1 MRIAIFTDSYKPQV
15 NGVVSSIEMFTK
27 ELRSR
32 GHDVHIFAP
41 DAPGARKEKN
51 VHRIKS
57 VEFMN
62 YPEYRIGLP
71 FRLLF
76 KQDMN
81 RFDVV
86 HIESPFSVGVTGLG
100 LSKFHGIP
108 TVSTFH
114 TMYPDYSHYLI
125 RPVVLTKTK
134 GFKEV
139 FDMFSWK
146 YMRWFFNKTK
156 VVIAPSNETKKVLE
170 KKGIKHVVVIPT
182 GTTKRKEHR
191 SKAVIRKKHNFGNE
205 KIILHVGRI
214 TREKNMEFI
223 IHALERLLRTDTK
236 LIITSDGPHREKLE
250 KLVKEKGL
258 RKNVIFT
265 GYLSENE
272 LNEYY
277 SLADVFVM
285 ASRTET
291 QGLVLLEAAKN
302 NLPAV
307 VLNAPV
313 ISDFIKENKTGI
325 VTTKNRF
332 AADVKSLLENDT
344 ARSNIIKYCQTAA
357 EKYSM
362 ENCTDQ
368 LLRVYIRASKMKQ
381 KKLFSREMF
390 SLGRK

>member
-41 DAPGARKEKN
+41 DAPGAKKEKN

-114 TMYPDYSHYLI
+114 TMYPDYSHYLV
-125 RPVVLTKTK
+125 RPAVLTKAK

-156 VVIAPSNETKKVLE
+156 VVIAPSNETKKILE
-170 KKGIKHVVVIPT
+170 KRGIKHVVVIPT
-182 GTTKRKEHR
+182 GITKRMEHR
-191 SKAVIRKKHNFGNE
+191 PKGVLRKKHKLGNE

-223 IHALERLLRTDTK
+223 INALEKLLNTGVK
-236 LIITSDGPHREKLE
+236 LIVTSDGPHREKLE
-250 KLVKEKGL
+250 KMVREKGL
-258 RKNVIFT
+258 KKNVIFT
-265 GYLSENE
+265 GYLSESE
-272 LNEYY
+272 INEYY

-313 ISDFIKENKTGI
+313 IADFVRENKTGI

-332 AADVKSLLENDT
+332 AVDVKALLENDT
-344 ARSNIIKYCQTAA
+344 THNDIIKHCQAAA
-357 EKYSM
+357 ERYSM
-362 ENCTDQ
+362 ERCTDQ
-368 LLRVYIRASKMKQ
+368 LLRVYARAAKMKQ

-390 SLGRK
+390 SRRRK